1 MIFLDLKHPVDIALT
16 ALFAGP
22 FIAFSPLQLCSPST
36 AWTTR
41 LQASWWLDRRHWRR
55 RRRRR
60 CAPSVLRRRRHCR
73 SPWPWWGTFSWTHRY
88 GKHYFLLLQP
98 AGVIFLSWEP
108 GHRTQAFLFCFPA
121 CLVRLLCRLHPN
133 GPQKITPISS
143 LLSSFVWPSNYLLC
157 RSGET
162 SPNSSKQQSHRF
174 GYFIFYLFEQND
186 TGFKS

>member
-55 RRRRR
+55 RRRR

-73 SPWPWWGTFSWTHRY
+73 SPWPWWGIFSWTHRY

-98 AGVIFLSWEP
+98 AGVIFLSWES
-108 GHRTQAFLFCFPA
+108 GHRTQAFSFCSPA

-133 GPQKITPISS
+133 GKSHLFPAFSP
-143 LLSSFVWPSNYLLC
+143 LLYDRATICCADQVKHLQIAASNGAIDL
-157 RSGET
+157 
-162 SPNSSKQQSHRF
+162 

-186 TGFKS
+186 TRFKS